1 MILYSK
7 LKRQN
12 EVRKEK
18 KMVDFAVTTFV
29 QIIEISLPIAIVF
42 EFGNLIVC
50 TFLRNAFGGRL
61 WFGK

>member
-1 MILYSK
+1 
-7 LKRQN
+7 
-12 EVRKEK
+12 
-18 KMVDFAVTTFV
+18 MVDFAVTTFV